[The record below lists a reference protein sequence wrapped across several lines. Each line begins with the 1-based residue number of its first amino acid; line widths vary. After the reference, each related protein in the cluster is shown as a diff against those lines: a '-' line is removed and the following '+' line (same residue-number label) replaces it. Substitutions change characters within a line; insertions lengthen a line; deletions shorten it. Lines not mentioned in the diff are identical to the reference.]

1 MQNLLV
7 TSAIGSNKPGLVEA
21 FSRTVK
27 DCGCSIVDSRMTV
40 LGGEFAM
47 ILLLSGSWD
56 SIAKLEAALPRLE
69 PQLGLHITSRRTSSD
84 ASSQTCMPY
93 AVEVVAM
100 DHPGIVHEI
109 AHFFSHREINIVE
122 LNTGSYAAAHT
133 GSPMFSLHM
142 TISIPSNLS
151 IAALRG
157 DFMDFCDH
165 LNLDAILEPV
175 K

>member
-1 MQNLLV
+1 MQNFLV
-7 TSAIGSNKPGLVEA
+7 TSAIGSNKPGMVEA

-27 DCGCSIVDSRMTV
+27 ECGCSIVDSRMTV

-47 ILLLSGSWD
+47 ILLLSGTWD

-69 PQLGLHITSRRTSSD
+69 QQLGLHITSRRTTSDTSSH
-84 ASSQTCMPY
+84 SFMPY

-142 TISIPSNLS
+142 TISIPSDLS